1 MHAESRRHTHTSTD
15 LISRPRAEHRRHSEH
30 KPLSEPDEQIEKAT
44 HIENKPQNETAHT
57 QHATTLVSV
66 SEWCSI
72 VSRIYIYI
80 YESHAR
86 ATHEPNSHAGYAC
99 AGPGHA
105 LAAAGKAH
113 CTPATHASIGEQHA
127 STHG

>member
-72 VSRIYIYI
+72 VSRI
-80 YESHAR
+80 SW
-86 ATHEPNSHAGYAC
+86 G
-99 AGPGHA
+99 
-105 LAAAGKAH
+105 
-113 CTPATHASIGEQHA
+113 
-127 STHG
+127 STHVVQSKKSKKLKVKKVTPCEWSPSP